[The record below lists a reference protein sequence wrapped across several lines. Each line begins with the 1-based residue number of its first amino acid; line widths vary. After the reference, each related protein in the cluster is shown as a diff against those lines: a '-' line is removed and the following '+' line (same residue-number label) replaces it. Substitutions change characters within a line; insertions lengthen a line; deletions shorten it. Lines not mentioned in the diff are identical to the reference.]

1 MTSMTKAQLVNYAE
15 ENGVEGVSSR
25 LNKSTIIEKIE
36 AAL

>member
-1 MTSMTKAQLVNYAE
+1 MTSMTKAQLLDYAN

-25 LNKSTIIEKIE
+25 QTKSTIIEKIE